1 MTSVWRTSGWVL
13 LGAALILALSLGV
26 RHGFG
31 LFLAP
36 MSADFGW
43 GREVFAFAIALQN
56 LIWGL
61 AQPFSGALADRL
73 GAAKVVI
80 IGGILYATGLVL
92 MGMADSAWSLSLSAG
107 LLIGIGLSGT
117 SFSVILGVVGRA
129 VPPEKRSMAM
139 GIASAAGSFGQF
151 AMLPG
156 TLGLIQWLGWSAA
169 LLVLG
174 LMVALIVP
182 LVGLLRDNPMPA
194 HGAEQSLGQ
203 ALREA
208 CSHSG
213 FWLLALGFFVC
224 GFQVVFIGVHLPAY
238 LVDQHLPAITGTTV
252 LALVGLFNIV
262 GTYTAGWLG
271 GRMSKPRLLTALY
284 LLRAVVIVLFLWA
297 PVTQVSAYLFG
308 IAMGLL
314 WLSTVP
320 LTNGTVAT
328 LFGVRN
334 LSMLGGIVFLFHQ
347 LGAFLGAGWAVWCM
361 TRPAATTWSGR
372 SRSCSAC
379 WPPHLTGRCASA
391 RSPGCRRRRH
401 EPPAGAR
408 PAGPCR
414 GAAAGAGLVGLA
426 PGRAGV
432 AAAGHEPVLGATL
445 QEAPAGAPLMH
456 ARWLTL
462 PCWPW
467 PQHFKLGR

>member
-1 MTSVWRTSGWVL
+1 MWRTSGWVL

-92 MGMADSAWSLSLSAG
+92 MGMADSIWSLSLSAG

-194 HGAEQSLGQ
+194 HGADQSLGQ

-347 LGAFLGAGWAVWCM
+347 LGAFLGGWLGGVVYDQTGSYDLVWQI
-361 TRPAATTWSGR
+361 SILL
-372 SRSCSAC
+372 S
-379 WPPHLTGRCASA
+379 LL
-391 RSPGCRRRRH
+391 
-401 EPPAGAR
+401 
-408 PAGPCR
+408 
-414 GAAAGAGLVGLA
+414 AAALNWPVRER
-426 PGRAGV
+426 PV
-432 AAAGHEPVLGATL
+432 ARLQAQAA
-445 QEAPAGAPLMH
+445 
-456 ARWLTL
+456 
-462 PCWPW
+462 
-467 PQHFKLGR
+467 

>member
-1 MTSVWRTSGWVL
+1 MNSLWRTSGWVL

-43 GREVFAFAIALQN
+43 GRGVFAFAIALQN

-61 AQPFSGALADRL
+61 AQPFAGALADRL

-80 IGGILYATGLVL
+80 IGGILYTAGLVL
-92 MGMADSAWSLSLSAG
+92 MSMADSPWSLSLSAG

-156 TLGLIQWLGWSAA
+156 SQGLIQWLGWSAA

-174 LMVALIVP
+174 MLVALIVP
-182 LVGLLRDNPMPA
+182 FVGLLRDKPMVVKGPD
-194 HGAEQSLGQ
+194 QTLGQ

-208 CSHSG
+208 CTHSG

-238 LVDQHLPAITGTTV
+238 LVDQHLPATTGTTV

-271 GRMSKPRLLTALY
+271 GRMSKPRLLTGLY
-284 LLRAVVIVLFLWA
+284 LLRGVVIILFLWA
-297 PVTQVSAYLFG
+297 PVTQYSAYLFG

-347 LGAFLGAGWAVWCM
+347 LGAFLGGWLGGVVYDQTGNYNLVWQLSILLSVM
-361 TRPAATTWSGR
+361 
-372 SRSCSAC
+372 
-379 WPPHLTGRCASA
+379 
-391 RSPGCRRRRH
+391 
-401 EPPAGAR
+401 
-408 PAGPCR
+408 
-414 GAAAGAGLVGLA
+414 AAALNWPVRERPVPRLTAK
-426 PGRAGV
+426 
-432 AAAGHEPVLGATL
+432 AA
-445 QEAPAGAPLMH
+445 
-456 ARWLTL
+456 
-462 PCWPW
+462 
-467 PQHFKLGR
+467 

>member
-1 MTSVWRTSGWVL
+1 MTSMWRTCGWVL
-13 LGAALILALSLGV
+13 VGSALILALSLGV

-61 AQPFSGALADRL
+61 AQPFTGALADRF
-73 GAAKVVI
+73 GAAKVVL
-80 IGGILYATGLVL
+80 IGGVLYALGLVL
-92 MGMADSAWSLSLSAG
+92 MGLADSPWSLSLSAG

-129 VPPEKRSMAM
+129 VPAEKRSMGM

-156 TLGLIQWLGWSAA
+156 TLGLIGWLGWSAA
-169 LLVLG
+169 LLALG
-174 LMVALIVP
+174 LLVALIVP
-182 LVGLLRDNPMPA
+182 LVSMLKDAPA
-194 HGAEQSLGQ
+194 PLSGHEQTLSE

-213 FWLLALGFFVC
+213 FWLLAVGFFVC

-238 LVDQHLPAITGTTV
+238 LVDQHLPASVGTTV
-252 LALVGLFNIV
+252 LALVGLFNIF

-271 GRMSKPRLLTALY
+271 GRMSKPRLLTGLY
-284 LLRAVVIVLFLWA
+284 LARAVVIGLFLWL
-297 PVTQVSAYLFG
+297 PVTTTTAYVFG
-308 IAMGLL
+308 MAMGFL

-334 LSMLGGIVFLFHQ
+334 LSMLGGLVFLFHQ
-347 LGAFLGAGWAVWCM
+347 LGSFLGGWLGGVVYDRTGSYDLIWQVSILLSLLAAALNWPVRE
-361 TRPAATTWSGR
+361 RPV
-372 SRSCSAC
+372 
-379 WPPHLTGRCASA
+379 A
-391 RSPGCRRRRH
+391 RLQAQ
-401 EPPAGAR
+401 AGA
-408 PAGPCR
+408 A
-414 GAAAGAGLVGLA
+414 
-426 PGRAGV
+426 
-432 AAAGHEPVLGATL
+432 
-445 QEAPAGAPLMH
+445 
-456 ARWLTL
+456 
-462 PCWPW
+462 
-467 PQHFKLGR
+467 

>member
-1 MTSVWRTSGWVL
+1 MTSVWRTSGWILV
-13 LGAALILALSLGV
+13 GASLILALSLGT

-36 MSADFGW
+36 MSAEFGW

-61 AQPFSGALADRL
+61 SQPFTGALADRF
-73 GAAKVVI
+73 GAGKVVML
-80 IGGILYATGLVL
+80 GGGLYAAGLAM
-92 MGMADSAWSLSLSAG
+92 MGLADSVASLSLSAG

-129 VPPEKRSMAM
+129 VPAEKRSMAM
-139 GIASAAGSFGQF
+139 GVASAVGSFGQF

-156 TLGLIQWLGWSAA
+156 TLGLIGWLGWSAA
-169 LLVLG
+169 LLFLA
-174 LMVALIVP
+174 LLVALILP
-182 LVGLLRDNPMPA
+182 LAGLLRDRPTPRLD
-194 HGAEQSLGQ
+194 HEQSLGE

-208 CSHSG
+208 STHSG

-238 LVDQHLPAITGTTV
+238 LVDQHLPAQVGTTV
-252 LALVGLFNIV
+252 LALVGLFNV
-262 GTYTAGWLG
+262 FGTYLAGWLG

-284 LLRAVVIVLFLWA
+284 LIRGLVIAAFVYLPLS
-297 PVTQVSAYLFG
+297 VGSAYAFG
-308 IAMGLL
+308 VAMGLL

-347 LGAFLGAGWAVWCM
+347 LGAFLGGWLGGYLYDHTGSYQWVWHLSIALSLLAAVLNWPVRE
-361 TRPAATTWSGR
+361 RPVARLQALG
-372 SRSCSAC
+372 SA
-379 WPPHLTGRCASA
+379 
-391 RSPGCRRRRH
+391 
-401 EPPAGAR
+401 
-408 PAGPCR
+408 
-414 GAAAGAGLVGLA
+414 
-426 PGRAGV
+426 
-432 AAAGHEPVLGATL
+432 
-445 QEAPAGAPLMH
+445 
-456 ARWLTL
+456 
-462 PCWPW
+462 
-467 PQHFKLGR
+467 

>member
-1 MTSVWRTSGWVL
+1 MTSVWRNSGWVL
-13 LGAALILALSLGV
+13 LGSALILALSLGV

-31 LFLAP
+31 LFLPP
-36 MSADFGW
+36 MSAQFGW

-61 AQPFSGALADRL
+61 AQPFTGALADRF
-73 GAAKVVI
+73 GAARVVI
-80 IGGILYATGLVL
+80 VGGVLYAVGLLL
-92 MGMADSAWSLSLSAG
+92 MGLSDSPLSLSLSAG

-129 VPPEKRSMAM
+129 LPAEKRSMGM

-156 TLGLIQWLGWSAA
+156 TLGLIGWLGWSTA

-174 LMVALIVP
+174 VLVAMIVP
-182 LVGLLRDNPMPA
+182 LVGMLKDRPLPNL
-194 HGAEQSLGQ
+194 GGEQTLKE

-213 FWLLALGFFVC
+213 LWLLAFGFFVC
-224 GFQVVFIGVHLPAY
+224 GFQVVFIGIHLPAY
-238 LVDQHLPAITGTTV
+238 LVDQHLPATVGTTV
-252 LALVGLFNIV
+252 LALIGLFNIF

-284 LLRAVVIVLFLWA
+284 LARAVVIVLFLWA
-297 PVTQVSAYLFG
+297 PVTQFSAYLFG
-308 IAMGLL
+308 MAMGFL

-347 LGAFLGAGWAVWCM
+347 LGAFLGGWLGGVVYDQ
-361 TRPAATTWSGR
+361 
-372 SRSCSAC
+372 
-379 WPPHLTGRCASA
+379 TGSYDLIWQV
-391 RSPGCRRRRH
+391 SIVLSLL
-401 EPPAGAR
+401 
-408 PAGPCR
+408 
-414 GAAAGAGLVGLA
+414 AAALNWPVRER
-426 PGRAGV
+426 PV
-432 AAAGHEPVLGATL
+432 ARLQAQGSLG
-445 QEAPAGAPLMH
+445 
-456 ARWLTL
+456 
-462 PCWPW
+462 
-467 PQHFKLGR
+467 